1 MSKREGIMLCQP
13 FEEARL
19 LGKIKRSIPYAKP
32 YLVQPKLDGERCRV
46 LLSRGEPVKLLSS
59 TGNLIVSVPHINRS
73 LEEWYRVIG
82 SGCHQVPIELD
93 GELYC
98 HGMHFE
104 DIHSIVSREYVETL
118 HPDREKIS
126 LHLFDLIDGRKQLER
141 LENLEFVRRGVERY
155 AIPFINVVNT
165 YNANNLQKVL
175 DLYEEI
181 IKQGYEGIVVRC
193 PNNLYERKR
202 SLRVMKFKPKQTDT
216 YVINDVYEAVSEQ
229 GVPKGIIGGFIVSS
243 GEELFRVG
251 AGELTHTERYRMWI
265 LRDQLPGRML
275 EVRYQTVT
283 KKGLPK
289 FALATRVMED

>member
-1 MSKREGIMLCQP
+1 MSKREGIMLCKP
-13 FEEARL
+13 FEVDRL
-19 LGKIKRSIPYAKP
+19 LGKIKRSVPYAKP

-46 LLSRGEPVKLLSS
+46 LLSRGEPVKLISS

-73 LEEWYRVIG
+73 LEQWYRVIG
-82 SGCHQVPIELD
+82 GGCQQIPIELD

-98 HGMHFE
+98 HGMPFE

-126 LHLFDLIDGRKQLER
+126 LHLFDLVDGRKQTER
-141 LENLEFVRRGVERY
+141 LENLEFVRRGVERHE
-155 AIPFINVVNT
+155 IPFINVVNT
-165 YNANNLQKVL
+165 YNANNVQEVL
-175 DLYEEI
+175 KLYEEI

-216 YVINDVYEAVSEQ
+216 YVINDVYEAVSED
-229 GVPKGIIGGFIVSS
+229 GTAKGIIGGFVVSS

-265 LRDQLPGRML
+265 LRNTLPGHML
-275 EVRYQTVT
+275 EVRYQTKT
-283 KKGLPK
+283 KKGIPK
-289 FALATRVMED
+289 FALAVRVL